1 MPGQEGGR
9 MTGSIKRTKGIIVQM
24 MLAVSILT
32 AAKGVNTFEGH
43 KETWYNLK
51 MTKVI
56 QRTDKAFGMTDL
68 YHIREDGVKMYG
80 PWVIVAADPR
90 VHGRYTL
97 VETSLGTGIC
107 LDVHTVED
115 DPELIDIATNW

>member
-1 MPGQEGGR
+1 M
-9 MTGSIKRTKGIIVQM
+9 KRLKGIINVLLTVSVLTATKGI
-24 MLAVSILT
+24 
-32 AAKGVNTFEGH
+32 NTFEGH
-43 KETWYNLK
+43 TESWYNLN
-51 MTKVI
+51 MNRVI
-56 QRTDKAFGMTDL
+56 ARTDKAFKMTGL
-68 YHIREDGVKMYG
+68 YHIDERGVKMYG

-115 DPELIDIATNW
+115 NPELIDIATNW